1 MDQGILGSLAKHDEL
16 TFKGPLKEGFTLGA
30 IEAAAQQDIASANH
44 KAQKSRIAQLNAEYE
59 ESGFKHVVPTCDPDT
74 IWKLEKTL
82 DLRLEN
88 FRQSEHQH
96 FISHASYFLI
106 GYAAAGLFYEHGS
119 NPDELV
125 NDRICR
131 INLYY
136 RDAKVREQPLI
147 EAIKKLPV
155 QNLSVESFL
164 RSLKQTLQSCHSRVT
179 ILFLAACPD
188 NLGRIRSDSEQ
199 RTIQETLRNST
210 FSDAYQLYDVKSCK
224 SRDITAALRKYKPAI
239 LHFSGHASKDGL
251 AFENEQGE
259 FDVIETEKLASVMK
273 LGAKNGLRTVVLNAC
288 STADQSDC
296 IANIVGCVVSMKDA
310 VDDKACID
318 FMRVFYQSLADGQ
331 GIEDAYNWG
340 LAESQLLYRPDMIRP
355 HLVKAGTK
363 SKTASEETQKS
374 SYPVLSEEK
383 VDVGSA
389 QSKGLVD
396 NPNNDSKTALTE
408 AESNEYESEEMDD
421 GGM

>member
-1 MDQGILGSLAKHDEL
+1 MDQGILGSLARYDEL

-30 IEAAAQQDIASANH
+30 IEAAALQDIDSANN

-59 ESGFKHVVPTCDPDT
+59 ERNFKHVVPTCDSDT

-82 DLRLEN
+82 DARLES

-96 FISHASYFLI
+96 FVSHASYLLI
-106 GYAAAGLFYEHGS
+106 GYAAAGLFYGS

-125 NDRICR
+125 NDRVCR

-164 RSLKQTLQSCHSRVT
+164 RSLKQTLQSCHSSVT

-188 NLGRIRSDSEQ
+188 NLDKLRSDREQ

-210 FSDAYQLYDVKSCK
+210 YSDAYQLYDVKSCK
-224 SRDITAALRKYKPAI
+224 SRDITAALRKHKPSI
-239 LHFSGHASKDGL
+239 LHFSGHASRDGL

-259 FDVIETEKLASVMK
+259 FDVIELEKLASVMK

-318 FMRVFYQSLADGQ
+318 FMRVFYHSLAEGQ
-331 GIEDAYNWG
+331 GVDDAYEWG
-340 LAESQLLYRPDMIRP
+340 LAESQFLYRPDMIRP
-355 HLVKAGTK
+355 HLVKAGIK
-363 SKTASEETQKS
+363 SKTASEAQRS
-374 SYPVLSEEK
+374 SNSVLSEEK

-389 QSKGLVD
+389 QSKELVD
-396 NPNNDSKTALTE
+396 DPNNDGKNALTQ
-408 AESNEYESEEMDD
+408 AELNEYESEEIDD

>member
-1 MDQGILGSLAKHDEL
+1 MDQGILGSLAKYDEL
-16 TFKGPLKEGFTLGA
+16 TFKRPLNEGFKLGA
-30 IEAAAQQDIASANH
+30 IEAAAQDIASANNQ
-44 KAQKSRIAQLNAEYE
+44 AQKSRIAQLNAEYDA
-59 ESGFKHVVPTCDPDT
+59 SGFKHVVPTCDPDT
-74 IWKLEKTL
+74 IWKLEDSL
-82 DLRLEN
+82 DLRLES
-88 FRQSEHQH
+88 FRQSKHQH
-96 FISHASYFLI
+96 FISHASYLLI
-106 GYAAAGLFYEHGS
+106 GYAAAGLFYGS

-125 NDRICR
+125 TDRICR

-136 RDAKVREQPLI
+136 RDAKIREQPLI

-188 NLGRIRSDSEQ
+188 NLDKLRSDTEQ
-199 RTIQETLRNST
+199 RTIQETLGNST

-224 SRDITAALRKYKPAI
+224 SRDITAALRKYKPSI

-251 AFENEQGE
+251 AFENEQGG

-273 LGAKNGLRTVVLNAC
+273 LGAKNGLRTVILNAC

-310 VDDKACID
+310 VDDKAAID
-318 FMRVFYQSLADGQ
+318 FMRVFYHSLAEGQ

-340 LAESQLLYRPDMIRP
+340 LAESQLLHCPDMIRP
-355 HLVKAGTK
+355 HLVKVGTK
-363 SKTASEETQKS
+363 SKTASEEAQKS
-374 SYPVLSEEK
+374 SNPVLPEEK
-383 VDVGSA
+383 VDLGSA
-389 QSKGLVD
+389 QSKGLVGY
-396 NPNNDSKTALTE
+396 PNNDGKNASTD
-408 AESNEYESEEMDD
+408 AEVNEYESEEMDD